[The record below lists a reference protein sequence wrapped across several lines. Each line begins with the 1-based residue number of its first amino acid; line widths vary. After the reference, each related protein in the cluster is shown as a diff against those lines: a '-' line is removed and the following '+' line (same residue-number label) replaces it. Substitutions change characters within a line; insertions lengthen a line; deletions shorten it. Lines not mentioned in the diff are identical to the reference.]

1 MLFGEGKQVTDPD
14 VVLRDVMW
22 DLRSVGPTIIT
33 IPQKLETTFH
43 CFYLLSSNSD
53 RMKAAVCLSYTSF
66 WWKKPADDLVSDEL
80 LEDALAHGNLA
91 RV

>member
-1 MLFGEGKQVTDPD
+1 
-14 VVLRDVMW
+14 
-22 DLRSVGPTIIT
+22 
-33 IPQKLETTFH
+33 
-43 CFYLLSSNSD
+43 
-53 RMKAAVCLSYTSF
+53 MKAAVCLSYTSF